1 MSNFL
6 NSNVIGSNSN
16 SLNNS
21 KKMSSKKI
29 TTQEVANRLIELCR
43 KGQVL
48 EAQQELFA
56 ADVISHEPA
65 HSPTPAAIGKEAVL
79 AKGKHFAS
87 MIEVRHSGSFADP
100 IVAGNY
106 FSFVCK
112 LDATLTGMGR
122 VVWDEI
128 CVFGVKEGKIISEQ
142 FFY

>member
-1 MSNFL
+1 MATK
-6 NSNVIGSNSN
+6 V
-16 SLNNS
+16 
-21 KKMSSKKI
+21 M
-29 TTQEVANRLIELCR
+29 TTMEVANRLVELCR

-56 ADVISHEPA
+56 DNVTSHEPA
-65 HSPTPAAIGKEAVL
+65 HSNQPAAIGKEAVL

-87 MIEVRHSGSFADP
+87 LIEKRYSGSFEDP
-100 IVAGNY
+100 IVAANY

-112 LDATLTGMGR
+112 LDANLKGIGK

-128 CVFGVKEGKIISEQ
+128 CVFGVQDGKIISEQ